1 MNRNS
6 TVLVWVLFILIFYSP
21 SCLDSNRVGVTS
33 FVYPQ
38 NFKSKKDWN
47 SPYLKKIYTST
58 NVDSLPLPS
67 FSKDMQQALKYQSKL
82 LDIQRRGKKVFNI
95 GGLRFTKRDLEE
107 TVDLLEKWGSTA
119 FIPMSEYFDVY
130 QISGKDQRGSV
141 LFTGYYSPVL
151 DVRSKPDKTY
161 KYPIYSKPKGMS
173 SYPTRKQIYKDKALA
188 GKGLELAYAKSL
200 LDIQSMQLQ
209 GSGYVQY
216 EDGSK
221 YLLSYGGGNGHARK
235 SIQRYYQ
242 KNYAESPTGIT
253 LKTIEKYVE
262 ENPDKR
268 DEIIFHNPSCIFFVK
283 NSEAKK
289 VTGSGHVPLKPFISI
304 ATDKRYIPTGSC
316 LMASRPVPR
325 KGGIDYKISLLLA
338 QDVGGAIKGPGRLD
352 LYTGIGEKGRKG
364 TYLKDYGELWLLLA
378 KRRT

>member
-1 MNRNS
+1 MNRNP

-21 SCLDSNRVGVTS
+21 SCLDSKRVGVTS
-33 FVYPQ
+33 FVYPE
-38 NFKSKKDWN
+38 NFKSKKDWD
-47 SPYLKKIYTST
+47 SPLLKKIYTST

-67 FSKDMQQALKYQSKL
+67 FGKDILQGLKYQRKL
-82 LDIQRRGKKVFNI
+82 LDIQRRGKTVFNI
-95 GGLRFTKRDLEE
+95 DGLRFTKQDLEE
-107 TVDLLEKWGSTA
+107 TVSLLEKWGSTA

-130 QISGKDQRGSV
+130 QISGKDRRGSV

-151 DVRSKPDKTY
+151 DVRSKPDKKY

-173 SYPTRKQIYKDKALA
+173 SYPTRRQIYKDRALA

-200 LDIQSMQLQ
+200 LDIQKMQLQ

-253 LKTIEKYVE
+253 LESIGRYIEK
-262 ENPDKR
+262 NPNKG
-268 DEIIFHNPSCIFFVK
+268 DEIIFHNPSYIFFVK

-289 VTGSGHVPLKPFISI
+289 VTGSGHVPLQPFVSI

-378 KRRT
+378 KKRT